1 MFQFDRR
8 CSPRL
13 PVSLLARLDLNGT
26 EVDATA
32 RNISRGG
39 AYIVCGTFLTVG
51 ANQRIR
57 VEVLTVAGCFEIHG
71 IVLGPRDALPASRP
85 ARRPARFGFA
95 IRFDPPDFVLERI
108 FASILDGIRVE
119 AVSISLKIYGLAHVD
134 GNADTTRDSPA
145 DRRVMPRVD
154 IAFPAMVGTLRES
167 VKAAQ
172 GTLVNLS
179 ATGACFE
186 IHGDGQGLVDR
197 LTLQILLPHLFQQ
210 EMSNSKAEL
219 GPVTAQIVWI
229 KPVATG
235 ADGTQD
241 PTARSRV
248 GVRFLYYDAKGQRP
262 IAGVVGQLLIASDQF
277 DQLRAGGVITSEEVE
292 FKNEPGQR
300 IAGYL
305 HNPNRALPGSP
316 VVIISPGYGESKR
329 AYVALGFYLAGNGF
343 HVLRYDHCNH
353 IGESDGESTK
363 TTLSGF
369 QRDLHAALTFAKKT
383 LPESRIA
390 VIASGLAGRVALKT
404 AGSDPRIDLLLILSG
419 VLDLQSA
426 CLSIHQED
434 LIVSFLRGS
443 RRGVSK
449 LMGLEIDIDEFL
461 EDAIK
466 GGYADLRTTL
476 RDAREIHVPVM
487 FFATPEEASGP
498 LSTVN
503 EVLAAIGPEELS
515 KVFPIPQALEQL
527 HEDPRKEWAMFRQ
540 LVSCCMA
547 HFSPAGHRN
556 LVEPSQVEI
565 GRQNRLERQQAKTHP
580 PMDTPA
586 GLKLGPAYLDHF
598 HCLSNIP
605 EYWQLLDQILRH
617 LGTMKTGATIL
628 DAGCGPGNL
637 GTCMLLDDLYHRRG
651 AFHSASERRHYVGME
666 TDQSALSLARRHFSH
681 LSQDSLL
688 LGNQQGPPKIQMSL
702 TRGDL
707 TRPLP
712 FRDHQFDRVICNLVL
727 GYLEDPTFSLQE
739 LVRVLAPGGRILV
752 TSLKPDAD
760 LIEIYRTFMLRTD
773 LPEEVDQAEHL
784 LNTACKIKQ
793 AENDGVFR
801 SFHPHEL
808 AMLLL
813 MSGAAEPRIS
823 STFGEQAYLVV
834 AQKQSRHEYHEDS
847 PEQCS
852 QDGVSEP
859 DTAIVYMP

>member
-13 PVSLLARLDLNGT
+13 TVSLLARLDLNGT
-26 EVDATA
+26 EVDATV

-39 AYIVCGTFLTVG
+39 AFVVCGTFLTVG
-51 ANQRIR
+51 DNQRIR
-57 VEVLTVAGCFEIHG
+57 VEVLTAAGSFEMHG
-71 IVLGPRDALPASRP
+71 IVLGPRDTLPASRS

-95 IRFDPPDFVLERI
+95 IQFEPPDFILERI
-108 FASILDGIRVE
+108 FASVLEGIRVE
-119 AVSISLKIYGLAHVD
+119 TVSISLKIHGLGGVQ
-134 GNADTTRDSPA
+134 GNAGTMANSSA

-154 IAFPAMVGTLRES
+154 IAVPAMVGTLRAS

-179 ATGACFE
+179 ASGACFE
-186 IHGDGQGLVDR
+186 IRGDRHGLLDR
-197 LTLQILLPHLFQQ
+197 LTLQILLPHLLQQ
-210 EMSNSKAEL
+210 EISNPKAEL

-229 KPVATG
+229 KPVTPVNDEAP
-235 ADGTQD
+235 D
-241 PTARSRV
+241 PVAEMQV
-248 GVRFLYYDAKGQRP
+248 GVRFLYYDAKSQRP
-262 IAGVVGQLLIASDQF
+262 IAGVVGQLLVASDQF
-277 DQLRAGGVITSEEVE
+277 DQSRAGGIITTEAVE
-292 FKNEPGQR
+292 FRNERGQR

-316 VVIISPGYGESKR
+316 VVILSPGYGESKR

-343 HVLRYDHCNH
+343 RVLRYDHCNH

-369 QRDLHAALTFAKKT
+369 QRDLHAALTFAQKT
-383 LPESRIA
+383 MPESLIA
-390 VIASGLAGRVALKT
+390 VIASGLAGRVSLKA
-404 AGSDPRIDLLLILSG
+404 AGADSRIDLLLILSG

-443 RRGVSK
+443 RRGVSN
-449 LMGLEIDIDEFL
+449 LMGLEVDADGFL

-466 GGYADLRTTL
+466 EGYADLRTTL
-476 RDAREIHVPVM
+476 RDAQAIHVPVM
-487 FFATPEEASGP
+487 FFATPEEAAGP

-503 EVLAAIGPEELS
+503 EVRAAIGPEKLCQ
-515 KVFPIPQALEQL
+515 VFPIPQALEQL
-527 HEDPRKEWAMFRQ
+527 HESPRNEWAMFRQ

-547 HFSPAGHRN
+547 HFSPAGQRN
-556 LVEPSQVEI
+556 LVEPLQVEI
-565 GRQNRLERQQAKTHP
+565 GRQNRLERQRAKTHR

-586 GLKLGPAYLDHF
+586 GPNLGNAYLDHF

-617 LGTMKTGATIL
+617 LGTMKTGATVL

-651 AFHSASERRHYVGME
+651 ASGIASERRQYVGME

-681 LSQDSLL
+681 LSQDFFLVR
-688 LGNQQGPPKIQMSL
+688 NQPGPSKIQMSL
-702 TRGDL
+702 TRADL

-712 FRDHQFDRVICNLVL
+712 FRDYQFDRVICNLVL
-727 GYLEDPTFSLQE
+727 GYLEDPMFSLQE

-760 LIEIYRTFMLRTD
+760 LIELYRTFMLRAD
-773 LPEEVDQAEHL
+773 LPEEADEAEHL

-813 MSGAAEPRIS
+813 MSGAAEPQIS

-834 AQKQSRHEYHEDS
+834 AEKQSQNEYHKGL
-847 PEQCS
+847 PEHCG
-852 QDGVSEP
+852 DPEP
-859 DTAIVYMP
+859 DTAIVSRP

>member
-39 AYIVCGTFLTVG
+39 AYVVCGTFLTVG
-51 ANQRIR
+51 DNQRVRI
-57 VEVLTVAGCFEIHG
+57 EVLTAAGCFEIHG
-71 IVLGPRDALPASRP
+71 IVLGPRDTLPASRSV
-85 ARRPARFGFA
+85 RRPARFGFA
-95 IRFDPPDFVLERI
+95 IRFDPPDFILERI
-108 FASILDGIRVE
+108 FASILEGIRLE
-119 AVSISLKIYGLAHVD
+119 AVSISLKIYGLARVD
-134 GNADTTRDSPA
+134 GSTGTLTSSPA
-145 DRRVMPRVD
+145 NRRVMPRVD
-154 IAFPAMVGTLRES
+154 VAVPAMVGTLGES

-179 ATGACFE
+179 ASGACFE
-186 IHGDGQGLVDR
+186 IHGDRHGLVDR
-197 LTLQILLPHLFQQ
+197 ITLQMLLPHLFQQ
-210 EMSNSKAEL
+210 EMSNSPAGL
-219 GPVTAQIVWI
+219 GPITAQIVWI
-229 KPVATG
+229 KPMAT
-235 ADGTQD
+235 ADETQD
-241 PTARSRV
+241 TTARSLV

-262 IAGVVGQLLIASDQF
+262 IAGVVGQLLIASDLF
-277 DQLRAGGVITSEEVE
+277 DQLRAGGIITTEEVE
-292 FKNEPGQR
+292 FRNERGQR

-316 VVIISPGYGESKR
+316 VVIISPGYGEGKR

-343 HVLRYDHCNH
+343 HVLRYDHGNH
-353 IGESDGESTK
+353 IGESEGESTK

-369 QRDLHAALTFAKKT
+369 QRDLHAALAFAKET
-383 LPESRIA
+383 MPESLIA
-390 VIASGLAGRVALKT
+390 VIASGLAGRVSLKT
-404 AGSDPRIDLLLILSG
+404 AGADSRIDLLLILSG

-434 LIVSFLRGS
+434 LIVAFLRGA
-443 RRGVSK
+443 RRGVSN
-449 LMGLEIDIDEFL
+449 LMGLEIDADAFL

-466 GGYADLRTTL
+466 EGYADLRTTL
-476 RDAREIHVPVM
+476 RDAQGIQVPVI
-487 FFATPEEASGP
+487 FFATPEEAEGP

-503 EVLAAIGPEELS
+503 EVRAAIGPEDLS
-515 KVFPIPQALEQL
+515 KVFPVPQALEQL
-527 HEDPRKEWAMFRQ
+527 HESPRNEWAMFRQ

-547 HFSPAGHRN
+547 HFSPAGQRN

-565 GRQNRLERQQAKTHP
+565 GRQNRLERQRAKTHRP
-580 PMDTPA
+580 VEAPA
-586 GLKLGPAYLDHF
+586 GQNRGHVYLDHF

-637 GTCMLLDDLYHRRG
+637 GTCMLLDDVYHRRG
-651 AFHSASERRHYVGME
+651 ASRIAAERRQYIGME
-666 TDQSALSLARRHFSH
+666 TDQSALSFARRQFLH
-681 LSQDSLL
+681 LSQDPLVVE
-688 LGNQQGPPKIQMSL
+688 NPPVSSKIQMSL
-702 TRGDL
+702 ACADL

-727 GYLEDPTFSLQE
+727 GYLEDPMFSLQE

-760 LIEIYRTFMLRTD
+760 LLEIYRTFMLRTD
-773 LPEEVDQAEHL
+773 LPEEADEAEHL

-808 AMLLL
+808 AMLLI
-813 MSGAAEPRIS
+813 MSGAAEPRVS

-834 AQKQSRHEYHEDS
+834 AEKQSQAEYDEDL
-847 PEQCS
+847 PEHCS
-852 QDGVSEP
+852 EEGDPEP